1 MKILVTGGYGFI
13 GSNFINKIVNLSE
26 VNVVVNV
33 DSCTYAGN
41 KDNLKIDN
49 ILKYKL
55 TNVEADINDTHLME
69 SLLYVNKI
77 THVVHFAAES
87 HVDNSI
93 SNPDKFIK
101 TNINGTFSLLEAS
114 RKYGNLERFHHISTD
129 EVFGSLTDVGYF
141 TETTPYSPRSPYSA
155 SKAASDHLVNSYH
168 HTYKLPITMSNCSNN
183 YGSNQHEEK
192 LIPKIIKNIRE
203 GKKVPIYG
211 NGENIRDWLY
221 VDDHCDAIWEILK
234 NGKDGESYN
243 IGGDCER
250 NNIQILQTICCLMDV
265 KLGDVIEYVED
276 RKGHDFRYAID
287 ASKLESELGWS
298 PSVAFDQGFEKTIDW
313 YLENNEWLERVTSGA
328 YADYYQAMYA
338 SR

>member
-13 GSNFINKIVNLSE
+13 GSNFINRIIDNTE
-26 VNVVVNV
+26 VESIVNV
-33 DSCTYAGN
+33 DSCTYASN
-41 KDNLKIDN
+41 EDNLNIEN
-49 ILKYKL
+49 ILNYKL
-55 TNVEADINDTHLME
+55 TNVKTDINDTHLIG
-69 SLLYVNKI
+69 SLLYVNNI
-77 THVVHFAAES
+77 THIVHFAAES

-93 SNPDKFIK
+93 TNPDKFIK

-114 RKYGNLERFHHISTD
+114 RKYGELERFHHISTD
-129 EVFGSLTDVGYF
+129 EVFGSLTDIGYF

-183 YGSNQHEEK
+183 YGPRQHEEK

-211 NGENIRDWLY
+211 NGKNIRDWLY
-221 VDDHCDAIWEILK
+221 VDDHCDGIFEILK
-234 NGKDGESYN
+234 NGRNGESYN

-250 NNIQILQTICCLMDV
+250 DNIQILQTICCLMDV

-276 RKGHDFRYAID
+276 RKGHDYRYAID
-287 ASKLESELGWS
+287 FSKIKNELNWTPKTNFIDGLI
-298 PSVAFDQGFEKTIDW
+298 KTIEF
-313 YLENNEWLERVTSGA
+313 YSI
-328 YADYYQAMYA
+328 
-338 SR
+338 

>member
-41 KDNLKIDN
+41 KDNIKIDN

-129 EVFGSLTDVGYF
+129 EVFGSLTDIGYF

-183 YGSNQHEEK
+183 YGPNQHEEK

-211 NGENIRDWLY
+211 NGQNIRDWLY
-221 VDDHCDAIWEILK
+221 VDDHCDAIWEIIK

-276 RKGHDFRYAID
+276 RKGHDYRYAID
-287 ASKLESELGWS
+287 FSKIKNELNWTPKTNFIDGLM
-298 PSVAFDQGFEKTIDW
+298 KTIEF
-313 YLENNEWLERVTSGA
+313 YSF
-328 YADYYQAMYA
+328 
-338 SR
+338 

>member
-13 GSNFINKIVNLSE
+13 GSNFINKIINIPE
-26 VNVVVNV
+26 VKIVVNV

-41 KDNLKIDN
+41 KDNLNIDN
-49 ILKYKL
+49 ILNYKL
-55 TNVEADINDTHLME
+55 INVETDINDTHLIE
-69 SLLYVNKI
+69 SLLYLNKI

-93 SNPDKFIK
+93 ANPDKFIK

-114 RKYGNLERFHHISTD
+114 RKYGKLERFHHISTD
-129 EVFGSLTDVGYF
+129 EVFGSLTDIGYF

-183 YGSNQHEEK
+183 YGPRQHEEK

-211 NGENIRDWLY
+211 NGQNIRDWLY
-221 VDDHCDAIWEILK
+221 VDDHCDGIWEILK

-250 NNIQILQTICCLMDV
+250 NNLQILQTICCLMDV
-265 KLGDVIEYVED
+265 KVGDVIEYVED
-276 RKGHDFRYAID
+276 RKGHDYRYAID
-287 ASKLESELGWS
+287 FSKIKNELNWTPKTNFIDGLM
-298 PSVAFDQGFEKTIDW
+298 KTIEF
-313 YLENNEWLERVTSGA
+313 YSF
-328 YADYYQAMYA
+328 
-338 SR
+338 

>member
-1 MKILVTGGYGFI
+1 MMKILVTGGYGFI

-41 KDNLKIDN
+41 KDNIKIDN

-129 EVFGSLTDVGYF
+129 EVFGSLTDIGYF

-183 YGSNQHEEK
+183 YGPNQHEEK

-211 NGENIRDWLY
+211 NGQNIRDWLY
-221 VDDHCDAIWEILK
+221 VDDHCDAIWEIIK

-276 RKGHDFRYAID
+276 RKGHDYRYAID
-287 ASKLESELGWS
+287 FSKIKNELNWTPKTNFIDGLM
-298 PSVAFDQGFEKTIDW
+298 KTIEF
-313 YLENNEWLERVTSGA
+313 YSF
-328 YADYYQAMYA
+328 
-338 SR
+338 